1 MGRTEPRNE
10 AEIERTSVG
19 EVETEEIGCEDEA
32 LETVEGRSEPVEYD
46 TTLSPDEEAELD
58 RTLVDPD
65 EDDAEAPPTR
75 HTPRGLGQPGGGFGG
90 SEMPIKR
97 AMRIGTRNG
106 LVITSL
112 KRPPGRV
119 DPDSDHHR
127 DQRTAFAAD
136 MSNGSSPTPEMDRTA
151 RQIAR
156 LLGHPE
162 FRAGNLRVTLHGYRV
177 QLLWRTDIGGNHF
190 NHVHVGVRMV

>member
-1 MGRTEPRNE
+1 MAGTERRNE
-10 AEIERTSVG
+10 GEIETTSVG
-19 EVETEEIGCEDEA
+19 EVETEELGCEEEA
-32 LETVEGRSEPVEYD
+32 RETVEGRSEPVDYD

-65 EDDAEAPPTR
+65 AEGAEAPAPR
-75 HTPRGLGQPGGGFGG
+75 HTPRGLGQAGGGFGG

-106 LVITSL
+106 LIITSL
-112 KRPPGRV
+112 KRPTAAST
-119 DPDSDHHR
+119 SDHHPA
-127 DQRTAFAAD
+127 QLKSFAAD

-156 LLGHPE
+156 RLGHPE
-162 FRAGNLRVTLHGYRV
+162 FRAGVLNVTLHGYRV
-177 QLLWRTDIGGNHF
+177 QMLWRTNIGGNHF
-190 NHVHVGVRMV
+190 NHVHVGVRMG